1 MGVAE
6 TVGATM
12 DALISCVVDSLAAIE
27 RPVCDSGST
36 IGPPVIGPGECCK
49 CSGGDSDGRVVG
61 YVERTYPVDGA
72 SFEQVIPLNCRRTPI
87 AADIVLVVVRC
98 FPRIDNQG
106 NMPNLTKTSTAAAAL
121 NADMAAVW
129 NAVECCGENLGI
141 REAAVDSDPEGG
153 CSAFAIRVTTL
164 VSMPAPEAVGS

>member
-1 MGVAE
+1 MASG
-6 TVGATM
+6 TVSETM
-12 DALISCVVDSLAAIE
+12 DTLLGCVVDALAAVE
-27 RPVCDSGST
+27 RPVCDLGTT
-36 IGPPVIGPGECCK
+36 IGPPVIGPDTCCK

-61 YVERTYPVDGA
+61 FVERTYPVNGND
-72 SFEQVIPLNCRRTPI
+72 FEQVIPLNCRRTPI
-87 AADIVLVVVRC
+87 AADIVLVVIRC
-98 FPRIDNQG
+98 FPRISETG
-106 NMPNLTKTSTAAAAL
+106 VMPSLEKTSTAADGL
-121 NADMAAVW
+121 NTDMAAVW